1 MDLKCWDNSNGAVQ
15 GAVQGVVQGV
25 VQGAVQGA
33 GCCGVVAKKIYIY
46 GNRLKIL

>member
-46 GNRLKIL
+46 MATASK